1 MMRLTAG
8 NNPEKNRVMILAT
21 IKLTI
26 NPTRPGHERSSED
39 VNLVHRQLIRYITLI
54 SLGFFL
60 CISFASAVDFKASSP
75 AVTQLKQNIKQ
86 RHGQLI
92 PFYDS
97 GAVGLTRDGLIVLRD
112 ASVVPLSGR
121 QSVNTLVTAEN
132 QDRNALYREIALANN
147 HPEWES
153 NIRSTFAQRWIKW
166 AKPGWWYQQENG
178 SWQKK

>member
-1 MMRLTAG
+1 MT
-8 NNPEKNRVMILAT
+8 LAI

-26 NPTRPGHERSSED
+26 NPTRSGHKRSSED
-39 VNLVHRQLIRYITLI
+39 VNLVYRQLTWYMTLI

-60 CISFASAVDFKASSP
+60 CISLASAVDFQAGSP

-86 RHGQLI
+86 RHSQLI

-112 ASVVPLSGR
+112 SNTVPLSGR
-121 QSVNTLVTAEN
+121 QSVNTLVTTEN

-153 NIRSTFAQRWIKW
+153 DIRSTFAQRWIKW
-166 AKPGWWYQQENG
+166 ARPGWWYQQENG